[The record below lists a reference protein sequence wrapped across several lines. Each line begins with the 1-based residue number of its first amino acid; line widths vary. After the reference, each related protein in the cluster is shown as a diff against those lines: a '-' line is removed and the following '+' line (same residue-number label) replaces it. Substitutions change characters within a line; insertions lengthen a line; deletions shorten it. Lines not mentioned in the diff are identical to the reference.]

1 MMKFKENK
9 TKAVWEIIRESVQE
23 VIDQTGEQP
32 TLYAETIA
40 DELAYRENTTY
51 DDFFLVL
58 VEKALD
64 ELQTMGLIE
73 IDDTN
78 KVTDK
83 VTVLL

>member
-1 MMKFKENK
+1 MKFEESK
-9 TKAVWEIIRESVQE
+9 TMEVLDLITESVQE
-23 VIDQTGEQP
+23 IIDQTGEQP

-51 DDFFLVL
+51 DDYFQVL

-73 IDDTN
+73 VDDN
-78 KVTDK
+78 NK
-83 VTVLL
+83 VTVL

>member
-1 MMKFKENK
+1 MMKFEESK
-9 TKAVWEIIRESVQE
+9 TMEVLDLITESVQE
-23 VIDQTGEQP
+23 IIDQTGEQP

-51 DDFFLVL
+51 DDYFLVL

-73 IDDTN
+73 VDDN
-78 KVTDK
+78 NK
-83 VTVLL
+83 VTVL

>member
-1 MMKFKENK
+1 MMKFEESK
-9 TKAVWEIIRESVQE
+9 TMEVLDLITESVQE
-23 VIDQTGEQP
+23 IIDQTGEQP

-51 DDFFLVL
+51 DDYFQVL

-73 IDDTN
+73 VDDN
-78 KVTDK
+78 NK
-83 VTVLL
+83 VTVL

>member
-1 MMKFKENK
+1 MMKFEENK
-9 TKAVWEIIRESVQE
+9 TME
-23 VIDQTGEQP
+23 VLDLITENMNEAQDQTGEQP

-51 DDFFLVL
+51 DDYFLVL

-73 IDDTN
+73 VDDN
-78 KVTDK
+78 NK
-83 VTVLL
+83 VTVL

>member
-1 MMKFKENK
+1 MMKFEENK
-9 TKAVWEIIRESVQE
+9 TKAVWEMIRENVQE
-23 VIDQTGEQP
+23 VIDQTGEIP

-73 IDDTN
+73 VDDTN
-78 KVTDK
+78 KVT
-83 VTVLL
+83 VL

>member
-1 MMKFKENK
+1 MKFEEIK
-9 TKAVWEIIRESVQE
+9 TMEVLDLITESVQE
-23 VIDQTGEQP
+23 IIDQTGEQP

-51 DDFFLVL
+51 DDYFLVL

-73 IDDTN
+73 VDENN
-78 KVTDK
+78 KI
-83 VTVLL
+83 TVL

>member
-1 MMKFKENK
+1 MMKFEERK
-9 TKAVWEIIRESVQE
+9 TMEVLDLITESVQE
-23 VIDQTGEQP
+23 IIDLTGEQP

-73 IDDTN
+73 VDDNN
-78 KVTDK
+78 KIIIK
-83 VTVLL
+83 

>member
-1 MMKFKENK
+1 MMKFEENK
-9 TKAVWEIIRESVQE
+9 TMEVLDLITESMNEAQ
-23 VIDQTGEQP
+23 DQTGEQP

-51 DDFFLVL
+51 DDYFLVL

-73 IDDTN
+73 VDDN
-78 KVTDK
+78 NK
-83 VTVLL
+83 VTVL

>member
-1 MMKFKENK
+1 MMKFEERK
-9 TKAVWEIIRESVQE
+9 TMEVLDLITESVQE
-23 VIDQTGEQP
+23 IIDLTGEQP

-51 DDFFLVL
+51 DDYFLVL

-73 IDDTN
+73 VDDNN
-78 KVTDK
+78 KIIIK
-83 VTVLL
+83 

>member
-1 MMKFKENK
+1 MMKFEERK
-9 TKAVWEIIRESVQE
+9 TMEVLDLITESVQE
-23 VIDQTGEQP
+23 IIDQTGEQP

-51 DDFFLVL
+51 DDYFQVL

-73 IDDTN
+73 VDDN
-78 KVTDK
+78 NK
-83 VTVLL
+83 VTVL

>member
-1 MMKFKENK
+1 MMKFEERKTMEVLDLITESMKE
-9 TKAVWEIIRESVQE
+9 AQ
-23 VIDQTGEQP
+23 DLTGEQP

-51 DDFFLVL
+51 DDYFLVL

-73 IDDTN
+73 VDENN
-78 KVTDK
+78 KITIK
-83 VTVLL
+83 

>member
-1 MMKFKENK
+1 MMNFKERK
-9 TKAVWEIIRESVQE
+9 TMEVLDLITESVQE
-23 VIDQTGEQP
+23 IIDLTGEQP

-51 DDFFLVL
+51 DDYFLVL

-73 IDDTN
+73 VDDN
-78 KVTDK
+78 NK
-83 VTVLL
+83 VTVL

>member
-9 TKAVWEIIRESVQE
+9 TNAVWEIIRESVQE
-23 VIDQTGEQP
+23 VIDQTGEIP

>member
-1 MMKFKENK
+1 MMKFVERK
-9 TKAVWEIIRESVQE
+9 TMEVLDLITESVQE
-23 VIDQTGEQP
+23 IIDLTGEQP

-51 DDFFLVL
+51 DDYFLVL

-73 IDDTN
+73 VDDN
-78 KVTDK
+78 NK
-83 VTVLL
+83 VTVL

>member
-1 MMKFKENK
+1 MMNFEERK
-9 TKAVWEIIRESVQE
+9 TMEVLDLITESVQE
-23 VIDQTGEQP
+23 IIDQTGEQP

-51 DDFFLVL
+51 DDYFLVL

-73 IDDTN
+73 VDENN
-78 KVTDK
+78 KI
-83 VTVLL
+83 TVL

>member
-1 MMKFKENK
+1 MMKFEEIK
-9 TKAVWEIIRESVQE
+9 TMEVLDLITESVQE
-23 VIDQTGEQP
+23 IIDQTGEQP

-51 DDFFLVL
+51 DDYFLVL

-73 IDDTN
+73 VDENN
-78 KVTDK
+78 KI
-83 VTVLL
+83 TVL

>member
-1 MMKFKENK
+1 MMKFEERK
-9 TKAVWEIIRESVQE
+9 TMEVLDLITESVQE
-23 VIDQTGEQP
+23 IIDQTGEQP

-51 DDFFLVL
+51 DDYFLVL

-73 IDDTN
+73 VDENN
-78 KVTDK
+78 KI
-83 VTVLL
+83 TVL

>member
-1 MMKFKENK
+1 MMKFEERK
-9 TKAVWEIIRESVQE
+9 TMEVLDLITESVQE
-23 VIDQTGEQP
+23 IIDLTGEQP

-51 DDFFLVL
+51 DDYFLVL

-73 IDDTN
+73 VDDSN
-78 KVTDK
+78 K
-83 VTVLL
+83 VTVL